1 MEGVEAKKAGKY
13 TERNKKE
20 QAMGLIKKSYGDVC
34 MEKKEVAKEMIMMG
48 AILRNMA
55 VLLATGSTGFRFLF
69 LLLSSIL
76 PLKGL
81 SWRIPLPK
89 RLKVF

>member
-1 MEGVEAKKAGKY
+1 
-13 TERNKKE
+13 
-20 QAMGLIKKSYGDVC
+20 
-34 MEKKEVAKEMIMMG
+34 MMG
-48 AILRNMA
+48 AILWNMA

-89 RLKVF
+89 RLKVFRTLYAVIDRQVILRYQVMQPIICGNKILMFGRQL